1 MGLLSVF
8 LRKKLKVTYEQLGD
22 ILVGGTLYFLY
33 GADDN
38 KDPLKDLIERLDGLA
53 EHIDIKNLS
62 DDERGRKEWE
72 LLIWHMFAVTT
83 ACRIHFSDS
92 TIQKK
97 VLDNYHE
104 KMYERLSENGD
115 EVVLA
120 FQKLVVE
127 RYKAYY
133 EELNRSR
140 RPHWWPEARAL
151 RYIIGGEYS
160 EKYRVTDSALVM
172 SSLLE
177 WEGTLSAYLGALKG
191 YDKTLQI
198 VEDEKQAD
206 FSDADLNTI
215 DCEHCGENIAVGI
228 IKHSQ
233 EVEQEVKCPKCGK
246 VVQSFFLL

>member
-1 MGLLSVF
+1 MGLSSVF
-8 LRKKLKVTYEQLGD
+8 VRKKLKVTYEQFGD

-72 LLIWHMFAVTT
+72 LLIWHMFAVTA
-83 ACRIHFSDS
+83 ACRIHFSNS
-92 TIQKK
+92 AIQKK

-133 EELNRSR
+133 EELNRPR

-151 RYIIGGEYS
+151 GYIIGEDSG
-160 EKYRVTDSALVM
+160 RVVDAKLVM
-172 SSLLE
+172 GSLLE
-177 WEGTLSAYLGALKG
+177 WEGTLRAYLGALKG
-191 YDKTLQI
+191 YDKTLQL
-198 VEDEKQAD
+198 VEDEKLLQM
-206 FSDADLNTI
+206 
-215 DCEHCGENIAVGI
+215 
-228 IKHSQ
+228 
-233 EVEQEVKCPKCGK
+233 EQEAKNITRCPNCGQNIWTPFNKTQTVKCPECGK
-246 VVQSFFLL
+246 AVLVKTILW

>member
-1 MGLLSVF
+1 MGLSSVF
-8 LRKKLKVTYEQLGD
+8 VRKKLKVTYEQFGD

-38 KDPLKDLIERLDGLA
+38 KDPLKDLIQRLDGLA
-53 EHIDIKNLS
+53 EYIDIKNLS
-62 DDERGRKEWE
+62 EDERERKEWE
-72 LLIWHMFAVTT
+72 LLIWHMFAVTA
-83 ACRIHFSDS
+83 ACRIHFSNS
-92 TIQKK
+92 AIQKK

-151 RYIIGGEYS
+151 GYIIGEDSG
-160 EKYRVTDSALVM
+160 RVVDAKLVM
-172 SSLLE
+172 GSLLE
-177 WEGTLSAYLGALKG
+177 WEGTLRAYLGALKG
-191 YDKTLQI
+191 HDKTLQI
-198 VEDEKQAD
+198 VKDAKQAD